1 MRRFFIDINSIDK
14 NQVKITGPQAH
25 HIKDV
30 IRLKPGDR
38 FTGLDGLGKIYRL
51 RVKDMNN
58 GIKADIENIDLYK
71 DDFRRVL
78 LACAIPKRNKMDDI
92 MQKATELGATD
103 IVPMVTERTIVK
115 INEKAKS
122 SKQVRWQKIALEACK
137 QSSRAILPQVHDIT
151 GFEQALQLTDNLGY
165 KNRIIPFLGED
176 KTHIVNFMSNEIKD
190 IAVFIGPEGDFTSKE
205 IRLAKTHNF
214 QAVSLGSFVLK
225 VDTACCFALSI
236 VSAQPLYIK
245 DKTNS

>member
-14 NQVKITGPQAH
+14 NEARITGPQAH

-38 FTGLDGLGKIYRL
+38 FIGLDGLGKIYRL
-51 RVKDMNN
+51 RVKDMHD
-58 GIKADIENIDLYK
+58 GIKADIENIESDKNNL
-71 DDFRRVL
+71 RRIL
-78 LACAIPKRNKMDDI
+78 LACAIPKGNKMDDI
-92 MQKATELGATD
+92 IHKATELGATD
-103 IVPMVTERTIVK
+103 IAPMVTERTIVK

-137 QSSRAILPQVHDIT
+137 QSSRAVLPQVHDIM
-151 GFEQALQLTDNLGY
+151 GFKQALQLTDNLGY

-176 KTHIVNFMSNEIKD
+176 KTHIANFMSKKIKD
-190 IAVFIGPEGDFTSKE
+190 TAVFIGPEGDFTSKE
-205 IRLAKTHNF
+205 IRLAEKHNF
-214 QAVSLGSFVLK
+214 QAVSLGTFILK

-236 VSAQPLYIK
+236 LSAEAFI
-245 DKTNS
+245 D

>member
-14 NQVKITGPQAH
+14 NEVRITGSQAH

-38 FTGLDGLGKIYRL
+38 FIGLDGTGKIYRL
-51 RVKDMNN
+51 RVTDTDG
-58 GIKADIENIDLYK
+58 GIKADIENTDFYK
-71 DDFRRVL
+71 ADTRRIL

-103 IVPMVTERTIVK
+103 IVPMATERTIVK
-115 INEKAKS
+115 ISTEAKS
-122 SKQVRWQKIALEACK
+122 SKQTRWQKIAIEACK
-137 QSSRAILPQVHDIT
+137 QSARTILPRVHGIS
-151 GFEQALQLTDNLGY
+151 GFQQALRLTDNLGY
-165 KNRIIPFLGED
+165 KDRIIPFLGENR
-176 KTHIVNFMSNEIKD
+176 THIVNFMSNKIKD

-205 IRLAKTHNF
+205 IRLAEKHNF

-225 VDTACCFALSI
+225 VDTACYFALSI
-236 VSAQPLYIK
+236 ISAQPQ
-245 DKTNS
+245 